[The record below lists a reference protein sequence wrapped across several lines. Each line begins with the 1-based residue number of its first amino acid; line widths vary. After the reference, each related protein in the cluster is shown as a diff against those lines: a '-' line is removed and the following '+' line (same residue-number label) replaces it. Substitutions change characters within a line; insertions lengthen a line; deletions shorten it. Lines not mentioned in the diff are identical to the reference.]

1 VSVSPGSTGARGGLR
16 VLQLSTPHQR
26 GYVEVDRQV
35 AAAAGTSGNAWIL
48 RVSNVDRIGYEA
60 GAGPQPVLLMGQ
72 GALH

>member
-1 VSVSPGSTGARGGLR
+1 
-16 VLQLSTPHQR
+16 
-26 GYVEVDRQV
+26 VDRQV